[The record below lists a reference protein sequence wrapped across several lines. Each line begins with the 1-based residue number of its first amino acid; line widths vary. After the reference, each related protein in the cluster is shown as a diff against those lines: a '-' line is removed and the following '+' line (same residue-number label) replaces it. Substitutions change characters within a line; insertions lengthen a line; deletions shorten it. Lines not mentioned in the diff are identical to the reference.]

1 MSEPQEHGFTL
12 VSGLASELSKG
23 EIKLPSLPE
32 AVVGIRNALS
42 QPDYTVDQLS
52 RIITSEPT
60 LVGTILTMANSVAFR
75 RSGSETTDLKIAISR
90 IGTGMVQTA
99 ATTFALRQLRESAE
113 FQAVEHLLA
122 PEWKRSGLTAA
133 AAYLI
138 AQKTRQAK
146 PDEALI
152 VGLIHNVGRIYLYSR
167 APKYPELFAS
177 KEDTEQLL
185 SSWHAAVG
193 KAIVEFWNLPDEA
206 AEAVEHQDE
215 IDDDPE
221 SARPVMASILTAA
234 IAIAG
239 IGAEPTPEETVALAQ
254 RPDFKRLSLREELI
268 IKLAA
273 ERDTMRQELG
283 LTANR

>member
-1 MSEPQEHGFTL
+1 MSHPQEHGFTL
-12 VSGLASELSKG
+12 VSGLAAELSKG
-23 EIKLPSLPE
+23 DIKLPSLPE
-32 AVVGIRNALS
+32 AVVSIRNALS
-42 QPDYTVDQLS
+42 QPDFTVDQLS

-75 RSGSETTDLKIAISR
+75 RSGMETTDLKIAISR
-90 IGTGMVQTA
+90 IGAGMVQTA

-138 AQKTRQAK
+138 AQKTRQVK

-167 APKYPELFAS
+167 APKYPEVFAS
-177 KEDTEQLL
+177 PEDTEQLL
-185 SSWHAAVG
+185 SSWHAAVA

-215 IDDDPE
+215 IDEDPE
-221 SARPVMASILTAA
+221 SPRPVMAPVLTAA
-234 IAIAG
+234 IAIARL
-239 IGAEPTPEETVALAQ
+239 GAEPTPEETVALAQ
-254 RPDFKRLSLREELI
+254 RPDFQRLSLREELV
-268 IKLAA
+268 IKIAG
-273 ERDTMRQELG
+273 ERDAMRQELG
-283 LTANR
+283 LSSIR